1 MRKCGITKKC
11 TGVADRAEFEVN
23 VAGGNPVILDVELN
37 RFAWTESFGVGW
49 LSGWCRGLF
58 VTTFQVVRAC
68 QVVLNLQV
76 VRARTIIRAGQV
88 ALIGQVVRAV
98 MLC

>member
-1 MRKCGITKKC
+1 MP
-11 TGVADRAEFEVN
+11 EFKHARLIGRPFV
-23 VAGGNPVILDVELN
+23 PEL
-37 RFAWTESFGVGW
+37 
-49 LSGWCRGLF
+49 
-58 VTTFQVVRAC
+58 QVVRAC

>member
-1 MRKCGITKKC
+1 MSWGPPS
-11 TGVADRAEFEVN
+11 AEMTPSTWTVEV
-23 VAGGNPVILDVELN
+23 N
-37 RFAWTESFGVGW
+37 RFAWWEFFGVGW
-49 LSGWCRGLF
+49 LRGLIGRPI
-58 VTTFQVVRAC
+58 VPELQVVRAC

-88 ALIGQVVRAV
+88 VRAV